1 MQSLTSPTPAHPR
14 PGPGEFGLLEEARR
28 LTAAIRRG
36 WRVIGIS
43 ILSCLLAAI
52 IYLAVTQRVYQAEA
66 QLLVLQHGGQPLNVA
81 NIDSTRLME
90 GTEDYLPTHAAILGS
105 PLVIKRA
112 IDRIGLRNLPSLLEA
127 QQADQDPV
135 EAVTK
140 RLKVTRPDRLAK
152 ILRIEYRAGDRGEV
166 VRMVEAITESYK
178 RVFEEAFQ
186 KNNSSTVIALISKA
200 RDELSQELQD
210 LEGKYLELRRKT
222 PSPIAGGEGRAFLAS
237 RLARW
242 DQAANEAMIKSVQ
255 LKRQLELGRKLA
267 GEGTELW
274 AVAHA
279 VSQLGGDTSSL
290 TAILGSSQD
299 GAGDFIRQLA
309 QEHQLL
315 NQRFGPNYAK
325 VRELKAQMERVRQSV
340 RGARSHMEAGEVRD
354 LVTALEQSL
363 QSVQVMR
370 DELGEQYNR
379 NQREAKQF
387 ELDLLADDVLRNKLE
402 RQRLLFNT
410 VVEQLKQA
418 RFVSDYSSLTSQ
430 VIDPPKTPRRPVWPR
445 VGLTLA
451 LALVLGSI
459 LGTSIVMVRDRL
471 DPRIRSLDELRQV
484 TGLSIIGQVAII
496 PKNQAGELGSFGLI
510 SHSMPQSA
518 WAEAYRAV
526 RTKID
531 FLRRGKRLQVL
542 LVTSAYADE
551 GKTTAASNLA
561 ISFAAAGRKV
571 LLIDADLHH
580 PSLDSIHGVDL
591 VQGLS
596 CLLNDVMPLSRVVQ
610 QSRIKSLDVLTAGPE
625 VPNPAELLSS
635 PRLAELLD
643 EARKFYDIILVDSSP
658 LLAVTDPAIIGA
670 VADGIILTVR
680 AWKLDRHDAE
690 RSLELLQSLGT
701 PILGLLVNGIHP
713 GEGDYSSRYRYDGNR
728 SDPASRLTRGED
740 PPPTIAARSQPQAN
754 GHTESDS
761 HESHVVCAAVNN
773 VPVPDEW
780 SARISLSRGA
790 DLPAPPSSSE
800 KSDPCDEHL

>member
-1 MQSLTSPTPAHPR
+1 M
-14 PGPGEFGLLEEARR
+14 
-28 LTAAIRRG
+28 
-36 WRVIGIS
+36 
-43 ILSCLLAAI
+43 
-52 IYLAVTQRVYQAEA
+52 
-66 QLLVLQHGGQPLNVA
+66 
-81 NIDSTRLME
+81 
-90 GTEDYLPTHAAILGS
+90 
-105 PLVIKRA
+105 
-112 IDRIGLRNLPSLLEA
+112 
-127 QQADQDPV
+127 
-135 EAVTK
+135 
-140 RLKVTRPDRLAK
+140 
-152 ILRIEYRAGDRGEV
+152 
-166 VRMVEAITESYK
+166 
-178 RVFEEAFQ
+178 
-186 KNNSSTVIALISKA
+186 
-200 RDELSQELQD
+200 
-210 LEGKYLELRRKT
+210 
-222 PSPIAGGEGRAFLAS
+222 
-237 RLARW
+237 
-242 DQAANEAMIKSVQ
+242 
-255 LKRQLELGRKLA
+255 
-267 GEGTELW
+267 
-274 AVAHA
+274 
-279 VSQLGGDTSSL
+279 
-290 TAILGSSQD
+290 
-299 GAGDFIRQLA
+299 
-309 QEHQLL
+309 
-315 NQRFGPNYAK
+315 
-325 VRELKAQMERVRQSV
+325 
-340 RGARSHMEAGEVRD
+340 
-354 LVTALEQSL
+354 
-363 QSVQVMR
+363 
-370 DELGEQYNR
+370 
-379 NQREAKQF
+379 
-387 ELDLLADDVLRNKLE
+387 
-402 RQRLLFNT
+402 
-410 VVEQLKQA
+410 
-418 RFVSDYSSLTSQ
+418 
-430 VIDPPKTPRRPVWPR
+430 
-445 VGLTLA
+445 
-451 LALVLGSI
+451 
-459 LGTSIVMVRDRL
+459 
-471 DPRIRSLDELRQV
+471 

-496 PKNQAGELGSFGLI
+496 PEKQAGELGSFGLI

-531 FLRRGKRLQVL
+531 FLRRDKHLQVL

-610 QSRIKSLDVLTAGPE
+610 QSRINSLDIVTAGPE

-643 EARKFYDIILVDSSP
+643 EARKSYDIILVDSSP

-713 GEGDYSSRYRYDGNR
+713 GEGDYSARYRYDGNR

-800 KSDPCDEHL
+800 KSDTCDEHL